1 MRKIILFG
9 AGFFGEAAYYK
20 LNNVVEILFYVDND
34 QSKKGKKLHD
44 IEIIDISRLMQI
56 YDAQMM
62 DIVISSQYFKEIGE
76 QLSNIGI
83 TQYYVILEGL
93 LYHKNNVYGGSMI
106 PVFLG
111 GGRKQQCYAAKSEQK
126 SILFVQ
132 TAACIRTHKIAK
144 AIKKCGWKVFLA
156 YLIESP
162 KQSNSEYVDVYD
174 EIYPI
179 NSIGQ
184 FMEFVNE
191 SDFDYIH
198 SSNEPDYL
206 TVILNHTNKTVI
218 HDCHDLSSAYKGMA
232 PEEMFIEF
240 EANRNSNGVIY
251 TTEGIREQALKK
263 FNIPR
268 EKTFVLENLISEEI
282 VAEKRLKKLSAMD
295 NELHCVYEGGIVPHD
310 KESHRYFEVIWKQL
324 AECGIHVH
332 FYTGCDEQYC
342 AYLETL
348 HENIHYEGKLSSKQL
363 ATEMTKYDV
372 GLCVLNVTKKNKQY
386 LEFASPNKIQEYVN
400 AGIPVAVGNVRSQ
413 KKFVEENGFGK
424 EIQLNANIK
433 EQFKNIAQI
442 KIEDGTLRKKGLTF
456 ESKMPALIEFY
467 EHIKK
472 KEKT

>member
-20 LNNVVEILFYVDND
+20 LNNVGEIIFYVDND
-34 QSKKGKKLHD
+34 KSKKGKKLHD
-44 IEIIDISRLMQI
+44 IEIIDVSRLMQI
-56 YDAQMM
+56 YDAQNM
-62 DIVISSQYFKEIGE
+62 DIIISSQYFKEIEE

-93 LYHKNNVYGGSMI
+93 LYYKNNVCGYDSC
-106 PVFLG
+106 FLG
-111 GGRKQQCYAAKSEQK
+111 NQQYYTAKSEQK

-132 TAACIRTHKIAK
+132 TVACIRTHKIAK
-144 AIKKCGWKVFLA
+144 AIKKYGWKVCLA

-162 KQSNSEYVDVYD
+162 KQSNREYVDVYD

-179 NSIGQ
+179 NSISQ
-184 FMEFVNE
+184 FKEFVDE

-218 HDCHDLSSAYKGMA
+218 HDCHDLSSAYKGMS

-251 TTEGIREQALKK
+251 TTEGIREQALRK

-282 VAEKRLKKLSAMD
+282 VTEKRLEKLSATD
-295 NELHCVYEGGIVPHD
+295 KELHCVYEGGIVPHD

-332 FYTGCDEQYC
+332 FYTSCDKQYC
-342 AYLETL
+342 AYLESL

-372 GLCVLNVTKKNKQY
+372 GLCILNVTKKNKQY

-400 AGIPVAVGNVRSQ
+400 AGIPVAVSNIRSQ

-424 EIQLNANIK
+424 EIKLNADIK
-433 EQFKNIAQI
+433 GQLKNIAQI
-442 KIEDGTLRKKGLTF
+442 KIEDGVLRKKGLTF
-456 ESKMPALIEFY
+456 ESKMPELIEFY
-467 EHIKK
+467 EHVKK
-472 KEKT
+472 KEKTQ